1 MTNFSMSCRC
11 MAIGLT
17 VVSLLS
23 GCSRQ
28 VSDTASSPEGGGTTS
43 SEPIKQYI
51 ASVIKDNDDPR
62 ATYPMTKAQ
71 REILKRS
78 EAAGGVS
85 STDYE
90 LAWSHYKQCVAD
102 KGYSTPV
109 LDRYPNGLYF
119 VARINAEGMTD
130 EQRNKFNKDDG
141 VCFNTEVIYINDTY
155 ALQLGNPQMI
165 NDVNQAAV
173 NCLKREN
180 VAPKG
185 YTKKLFEQDEK
196 NRLQDEHTE
205 LNYSDPK
212 VQSCLAALGITTME
226 SDKVWRPAKT
236 SS

>member
-90 LAWSHYKQCVAD
+90 LAWSHYKQCVVD

-119 VARINAEGMTD
+119 VA
-130 EQRNKFNKDDG
+130 
-141 VCFNTEVIYINDTY
+141 
-155 ALQLGNPQMI
+155 
-165 NDVNQAAV
+165 
-173 NCLKREN
+173 
-180 VAPKG
+180 
-185 YTKKLFEQDEK
+185 
-196 NRLQDEHTE
+196 
-205 LNYSDPK
+205 
-212 VQSCLAALGITTME
+212 
-226 SDKVWRPAKT
+226 
-236 SS
+236 

>member
-1 MTNFSMSCRC
+1 

-90 LAWSHYKQCVAD
+90 LAWSHYKQCVVD

-130 EQRNKFNKDDG
+130 ELANIMVMHLRHW
-141 VCFNTEVIYINDTY
+141 
-155 ALQLGNPQMI
+155 
-165 NDVNQAAV
+165 QAVERHFDA
-173 NCLKREN
+173 
-180 VAPKG
+180 
-185 YTKKLFEQDEK
+185 
-196 NRLQDEHTE
+196 DEHVESAWIPWKQLRDTH
-205 LNYSDPK
+205 
-212 VQSCLAALGITTME
+212 ITASNSEIAILHEQIRRM
-226 SDKVWRPAKT
+226 RQQ
-236 SS
+236 

>member
-1 MTNFSMSCRC
+1 

-90 LAWSHYKQCVAD
+90 PRLVPLQTMRGRQRVFNP
-102 KGYSTPV
+102 ST
-109 LDRYPNGLYF
+109 
-119 VARINAEGMTD
+119 
-130 EQRNKFNKDDG
+130 
-141 VCFNTEVIYINDTY
+141 
-155 ALQLGNPQMI
+155 
-165 NDVNQAAV
+165 
-173 NCLKREN
+173 
-180 VAPKG
+180 
-185 YTKKLFEQDEK
+185 
-196 NRLQDEHTE
+196 
-205 LNYSDPK
+205 
-212 VQSCLAALGITTME
+212 
-226 SDKVWRPAKT
+226 
-236 SS
+236 

>member
-1 MTNFSMSCRC
+1 MSKIQTKQRYMTNFSMSCRC

-90 LAWSHYKQCVAD
+90 LAWSHYKQCVVD

-119 VARINAEGMTD
+119 VARINAEGMTRRTTKQIQ
-130 EQRNKFNKDDG
+130 QR
-141 VCFNTEVIYINDTY
+141 
-155 ALQLGNPQMI
+155 
-165 NDVNQAAV
+165 
-173 NCLKREN
+173 RWR
-180 VAPKG
+180 
-185 YTKKLFEQDEK
+185 LFQ
-196 NRLQDEHTE
+196 HG
-205 LNYSDPK
+205 SDLH
-212 VQSCLAALGITTME
+212 Q
-226 SDKVWRPAKT
+226 
-236 SS
+236 